1 MHPAALPLEELER
14 QCDVTRTRRSGPG
27 GQHRN
32 KVETAIVIAH
42 RPSGLRGEA
51 SERRS
56 QSENLAVAWQRLR
69 VVLALGMRTSWE
81 SDRQPLSLWQ
91 QRARGGKIS
100 INPDHADFG
109 PLLADVLDRLAAV
122 DWEPAAVAESLGVSN
137 SQLVKFLKLEQ
148 RALQQLNDARSE
160 RGLHPLH

>member
-32 KVETAIVIAH
+32 KVETAIVIVH
-42 RPSGLRGEA
+42 RPSGLRAEA

-69 VVLALGMRTSWE
+69 VVLALGVRRPWVN
-81 SDRQPLSLWQ
+81 DRLPLPLWHE
-91 QRARGGKIS
+91 RARGGKIS

-137 SQLVKFLKLEQ
+137 SQLVKFLKLES

-160 RGLHPLH
+160 RGLRPLH